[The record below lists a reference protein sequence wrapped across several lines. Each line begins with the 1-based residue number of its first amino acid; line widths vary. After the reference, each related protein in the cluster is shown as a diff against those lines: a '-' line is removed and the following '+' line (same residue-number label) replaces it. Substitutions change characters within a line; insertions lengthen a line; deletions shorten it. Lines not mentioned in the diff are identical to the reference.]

1 MKVGSNE
8 PRKNDR
14 SKMSTKETKAFH
26 QILDDMYKVH
36 GASGPSV
43 PPATKAEP
51 AVHTQSPVSPVSAR
65 LGHLS
70 TASDQPTSYEQQKS
84 QPKTTSVSK
93 PVKPAMP
100 AHEME
105 QEAYEEFDQAKETIS
120 SLGSDM
126 EVWEW
131 ARENVFR
138 VSGSETSPGA
148 GDQSGFPSSYS
159 LVLTYLIKLFRE
171 EFGNPHLAISSFSLA
186 RSHSIQSYVAG
197 CSTAAYNEALE
208 TYWRS
213 FRNLRR
219 VEECVKEMGIN
230 GVGWDR
236 NTSKILSSIIEDL
249 SETQL
254 ASSSTS
260 FGSGQRRLE
269 AEFGTEVLI
278 RLGSLEKRVEKDVA
292 SKEKGVRMLLGNL
305 AAERRKREAASKPA
319 LLPSPEENQ
328 WREDEF
334 QDDESEQDG
343 WDERRDDRRRP
354 SYGRL

>member
-1 MKVGSNE
+1 M
-8 PRKNDR
+8 
-14 SKMSTKETKAFH
+14 
-26 QILDDMYKVH
+26 
-36 GASGPSV
+36 
-43 PPATKAEP
+43 
-51 AVHTQSPVSPVSAR
+51 
-65 LGHLS
+65 
-70 TASDQPTSYEQQKS
+70 
-84 QPKTTSVSK
+84 SK
-93 PVKPAMP
+93 PVKPVMP

-105 QEAYEEFDQAKETIS
+105 QEAYEEFDKAKETIS
-120 SLGSDM
+120 SLGSDL

-138 VSGSETSPGA
+138 ISGPDTKPGA

-159 LVLTYLIKLFRE
+159 LVLTYLIRLFRE

-208 TYWRS
+208 TYWKS

-249 SETQL
+249 SETQM

-319 LLPSPEENQ
+319 LLPSPEENE
-328 WREDEF
+328 WRDDGF
-334 QDDESEQDG
+334 QDDESDQDG
-343 WDERRDDRRRP
+343 WDDRRDDRRRP
-354 SYGRL
+354 SYGRM